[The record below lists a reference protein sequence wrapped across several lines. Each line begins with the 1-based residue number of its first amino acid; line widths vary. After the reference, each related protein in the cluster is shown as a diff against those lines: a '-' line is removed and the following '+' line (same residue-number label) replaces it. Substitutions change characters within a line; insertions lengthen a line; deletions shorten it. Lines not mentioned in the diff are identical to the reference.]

1 MLCVA
6 LSTAIRTAKVMGAR
20 TVSIGPFTDLNLF
33 HKATNATKLL
43 EMALAVR
50 AVAQD
55 TTCHEMAERDAN
67 DTVNGFVSTKC
78 SVQIDSSYHEIRQRT
93 QTLA

>member
-1 MLCVA
+1 
-6 LSTAIRTAKVMGAR
+6 MGAR

-67 DTVNGFVSTKC
+67 DNV
-78 SVQIDSSYHEIRQRT
+78 VQAVCAANAAVANAIACLRRRMQVDRDHERH
-93 QTLA
+93 